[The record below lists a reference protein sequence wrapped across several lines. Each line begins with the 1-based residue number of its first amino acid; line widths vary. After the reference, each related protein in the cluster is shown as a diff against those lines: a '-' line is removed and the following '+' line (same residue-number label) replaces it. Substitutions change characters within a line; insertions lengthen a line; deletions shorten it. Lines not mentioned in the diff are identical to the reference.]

1 MLSGGE
7 TQKLALARAYYQ
19 NAEFLICDEPTSN
32 IDPLAEHEMI
42 NNIITASEGKTL
54 IIISH
59 RLSSMQNMDKILL
72 FDRGEIVETG
82 THRELIELNGLY
94 ADMYK
99 TQVSHYDLNV

>member
-1 MLSGGE
+1 
-7 TQKLALARAYYQ
+7 
-19 NAEFLICDEPTSN
+19 
-32 IDPLAEHEMI
+32 MI

>member
-1 MLSGGE
+1 
-7 TQKLALARAYYQ
+7 
-19 NAEFLICDEPTSN
+19 
-32 IDPLAEHEMI
+32 MI

-72 FDRGEIVETG
+72 FDHGEIVETG

-99 TQVSHYDLNV
+99 TQVSHYDLNI

>member
-1 MLSGGE
+1 MSLQA
-7 TQKLALARAYYQ
+7 TL
-19 NAEFLICDEPTSN
+19 T
-32 IDPLAEHEMI
+32 PLAEHEII
-42 NNIITASEGKTL
+42 NNIIAASEGKTL

-72 FDRGEIVETG
+72 FDYGEIVETG

-99 TQVSHYDLNV
+99 TQVSHYDLNI

>member
-1 MLSGGE
+1 M
-7 TQKLALARAYYQ
+7 AAPFFARGNIVNLYK

-32 IDPLAEHEMI
+32 FDPLAEHEMI
-42 NNIITASEGKTL
+42 NYIIATSEGKTL

-72 FDRGEIVETG
+72 FDHGEIVEAG

-99 TQVSHYDLNV
+99 TQVSHYDLNI